1 MIEVLV
7 NDRLGKKLR
16 VKCLE
21 DDLVGDFKRVLAVQ
35 LGVPAEKII
44 LQKGGSVLKDLIML
58 SDYEVHD
65 GTSLELFYM

>member
-44 LQKGGSVLKDLIML
+44 LQKGGSVLKDHIML
-58 SDYEVHD
+58 SDYEVVRRYK
-65 GTSLELFYM
+65 S